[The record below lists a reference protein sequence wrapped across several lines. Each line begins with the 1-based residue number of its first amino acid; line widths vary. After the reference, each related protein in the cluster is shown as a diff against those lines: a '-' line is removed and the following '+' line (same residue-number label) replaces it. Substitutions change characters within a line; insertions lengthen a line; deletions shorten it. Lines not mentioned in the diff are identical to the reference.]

1 LEVDVDGMVQDFKF
15 AVRTLAKAPGFT
27 TMAVLTLAIGIGAN
41 AAIFG
46 VVNSVLLR
54 PLPYGDAG
62 QVATIWSSWI
72 GFPKSWVSEAEYRA
86 YLTQNRAFEDLSLWY
101 TTSANFS
108 SVDDPERVDA
118 AETTEN
124 LTAVLDIQM
133 AAGRYFTTGEAI
145 QTDSLLSG
153 VVVISH
159 EAWERRYAKDP
170 GVLGR
175 LVEVNGRNRE
185 VIGIL
190 PEGFKL
196 PTDYGSIGSTDI
208 YFPRYLPRTPVANYP
223 VGGGSHGGFVVGRL
237 RPGMTAA
244 DGQRDLD
251 NIINRLEAELGVY
264 PAVRSFRGFV
274 FDATD
279 DILGSLRPALLALLG
294 TVVFVLL
301 IACANVA
308 NLQLTRGQTRQGEM
322 AVRAAVGAGRG
333 RIVRQLLT
341 ESLVLALVGGALGI
355 GLAFGGVGVFKA
367 LNPGNLPRISEV
379 SLDGTVLVFSAF
391 LTLLTVVLFG
401 ALPALR
407 TVRSDLQSNLG
418 RRGDGGVGKVGW
430 QGTLVALEMALAVVL
445 VVGAGLM
452 VRTFG
457 ELSRID
463 TGFEGDNLLT
473 LAVSLPTTSYPDA
486 GSALAFHNEAMRQME
501 EVPGVQIAT
510 AARILP
516 LASQIG
522 DWTLRI
528 ENYVPPENLP
538 LNGDWQ
544 FAAPGY
550 FGAMGIPLLRGR
562 PIEGS
567 DHETAMLVAVVNE
580 AFVRH
585 FWPNGENP
593 IGERFRMG
601 GDQSTRPF
609 VTIVGVVGDVTHNGL
624 TAEIKRKFYIP
635 LAQWSLASG
644 NRPTSLRYVVK
655 VAGNVAALTSPIR
668 DVIRRMDPSLAVA
681 EVQTVEDIVSGAVA
695 QPRFTVVLMA
705 AFSGIALL
713 LALVGIYGVISY
725 GVSQRTQEIG
735 VRMALGAQRE
745 QVVNLMLRKGI
756 TMVGVGLGLGVVTAL
771 IMTRFLNALLYNV
784 SAQDPG
790 TFAAVGLGFAG
801 VAWLATYIPSRRAA
815 GVDPIRALKSD

>member
-1 LEVDVDGMVQDFKF
+1 VDGIVQDFKF
-15 AVRTLAKAPGFT
+15 AVRTLVKAPGFT
-27 TMAVLTLAIGIGAN
+27 TMAVLTLAIGIGATS
-41 AAIFG
+41 AIFG
-46 VVNSVLLR
+46 VVNSVMLR

-62 QVATIWSSWI
+62 QVATVWSSWT

-86 YLTQNRAFEDLSLWY
+86 YLTQNQTFEDLALWY

-118 AETTEN
+118 AGTTEN
-124 LTAVLDIQM
+124 LTAVLDVQM
-133 AAGRYFTTGEAI
+133 AAGRYFTTEEAF
-145 QTDSLLSG
+145 QTDSLPSS
-153 VVVISH
+153 VIVISYQ
-159 EAWERRYAKDP
+159 AWERRYGRDP
-170 GVLGR
+170 EVLGR
-175 LVEVNGRNRE
+175 LVEINGSNRE

-196 PTDYGSIGSTDI
+196 PTDYGSLGSTDI
-208 YFPRYLPRTPVANYP
+208 YFPTYMPRTPVANYP
-223 VGGGSHGGFVVGRL
+223 VGGGSHGSYVAGRL

-244 DGQRDLD
+244 DAQRDID

-264 PAVRSFRGFV
+264 PASRAFRGFV
-274 FDATD
+274 FDATV

-308 NLQLTRGQTRQGEM
+308 NLQLTRGQSRQGEM
-322 AVRAAVGAGRG
+322 AVRAAVGASRG

-355 GLAFGGVGVFKA
+355 GLAFGGIGVFKA

-407 TVRSDLQSNLG
+407 TARSDLQSNLG
-418 RRGDGGVGKVGW
+418 QRGDGGVGKASW

-473 LAVSLPTTSYPDA
+473 LAVSLPTTNYPDV

-501 EVPGVQIAT
+501 EVPGVRIAT

-522 DWTLRI
+522 DWGLRI
-528 ENYVPPENLP
+528 ENYVPLENLP

-550 FGAMGIPLLRGR
+550 FGAMGIPLFQGR
-562 PIEGS
+562 PIEVG
-567 DHETAMLVAVVNE
+567 DHETALPVAVVNE

-593 IGERFRMG
+593 IGQRFRMG
-601 GDQSTRPF
+601 GDQSTRAW
-609 VTIVGVVGDVTHNGL
+609 VSIVGVVGDVTHNGL

-635 LAQWSLASG
+635 LAQWHQASG
-644 NRPTSLRYVVK
+644 NLPTSLHYVVK
-655 VAGNVAALTSPIR
+655 GGGDAAALTGPIR
-668 DVIRRMDPSLAVA
+668 EVIRRLDPSLAVA
-681 EVQTVEDIVSGAVA
+681 EVQTVQEIVSGAVA

-705 AFSGIALL
+705 AFSGIAVL

-735 VRMALGAQRE
+735 VRMALGAERE

-756 TMVGVGLGLGVVTAL
+756 TMVGVGLGIGVLAAL
-771 IMTRFLNALLYNV
+771 VMTRFLGALLYNV
-784 SAQDPG
+784 SAQDPM
-790 TFAAVGLGFAG
+790 TFVAVLLGFAV
-801 VAWLATYIPSRRAA
+801 VAGLATYIPSRRAA
-815 GVDPIRALKSD
+815 GVDPIRALRSD